1 MNRIVTSSV
10 LNLWLA
16 KCISTKTV
24 KVTGKRVELRRQCT
38 ENVVAM
44 NEKETYAT
52 PGVILAFAIVLTCLW
67 FIIALCALLDA
78 NIQDWAEYLV
88 IHLAFLAGSWFEVAE
103 KKEILN
109 KRLVRYI
116 QAMLMVIIILLIASY
131 YHLL

>member
-1 MNRIVTSSV
+1 M
-10 LNLWLA
+10 
-16 KCISTKTV
+16 
-24 KVTGKRVELRRQCT
+24 KVTRKRVELKRQCT
-38 ENVVAM
+38 ENVAAM

-52 PGVILAFAIVLTCLW
+52 PGVMLAFAIVLTCLW
-67 FIIALCALLDA
+67 FIIALCAFLDA

-88 IHLAFLAGSWFEVAE
+88 IHLVFLAGSWFEVAE